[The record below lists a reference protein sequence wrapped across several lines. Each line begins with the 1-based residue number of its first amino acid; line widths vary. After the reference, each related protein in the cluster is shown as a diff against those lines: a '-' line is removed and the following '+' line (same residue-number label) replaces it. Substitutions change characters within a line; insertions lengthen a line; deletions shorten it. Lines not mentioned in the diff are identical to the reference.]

1 MNRTTT
7 ALLCVLLGAPALGD
21 EPLDTV
27 VVQGRRAELAALRQQ
42 ILQLEDRFYDRFNE
56 LNRNP
61 EFDVHCS
68 REARTGT
75 LMKKRGC
82 RAVYE
87 DRALQEEGAQAFQ
100 YRQHIQDQATKA
112 FAPRMPGGRPPDPT
126 TMGGPP
132 VPAQLKIELRRP
144 EFRKNL
150 LEVTQ
155 GDAELQRLLREKAEA
170 EQRYVIVRKSLFQQK
185 SP

>member
-1 MNRTTT
+1 MNRMTT
-7 ALLCVLLGAPALGD
+7 ALLFVLSGAPALAD

-42 ILQLEDRFYDRFNE
+42 IVQLEDRFYDRYNE
-56 LNRNP
+56 LNRDP

-87 DRALQEEGAQAFQ
+87 DRALEEEGAQAFQ
-100 YRQHIQDQATKA
+100 FRQHVQAQANAT
-112 FAPRMPGGRPPDPT
+112 FAPRLPGSPPPSIV

-150 LEVTQ
+150 LEVTAR
-155 GDAELQRLLREKAEA
+155 DPELQRLLREKAEA
-170 EQRYVIVRKSLFQQK
+170 ERRYDTLRKSIFQRK